1 MTVMCLKCHIKIV
14 IVLGLK
20 VSETESKQLST
31 EISLT
36 MCLLMLTIL
45 FYLLPLGKP
54 YSNY

>member
-1 MTVMCLKCHIKIV
+1 MCLKCHIKIV